1 MTVTLGEE
9 IMLLSLDDES
19 GVAKERQSAGWAVA
33 GAIVLELVMAG
44 RVSVDGGRVTV
55 TDTTP
60 TGVGLLD
67 DRLKLIDAW
76 ASKKSRPPRVTDW
89 LTKDHGKAVSATIDS
104 LRERGLVGEE
114 ERKVLGVFPVRR
126 FPEADGTTERELRA
140 RLAALVLHN
149 ADPDDRSAGLIALIH
164 AAKLHRLAF
173 PDRSRKEVSPRMEE
187 IADGQWAGESVRTA
201 IRNMQAAMVTV
212 TVATTVAVTS

>member
-76 ASKKSRPPRVTDW
+76 ASKKSKPPRVTDW
-89 LTKDHGKAVSATIDS
+89 LTKD
-104 LRERGLVGEE
+104 
-114 ERKVLGVFPVRR
+114 P
-126 FPEADGTTERELRA
+126 
-140 RLAALVLHN
+140 
-149 ADPDDRSAGLIALIH
+149 
-164 AAKLHRLAF
+164 
-173 PDRSRKEVSPRMEE
+173 
-187 IADGQWAGESVRTA
+187 
-201 IRNMQAAMVTV
+201 
-212 TVATTVAVTS
+212 AVTS